1 LDVDPPIIERDMIIG
16 NNNEPLPEVIVEPPD
31 MEKVLI
37 DLTKRAITSFFILFQ
52 GTIIASEV
60 DLVVSTYDSG
70 STLIFQYSNI
80 IPSTTSGG

>member
-1 LDVDPPIIERDMIIG
+1 MIIG

-52 GTIIASEV
+52 GTIVAIIASGKAYCFK
-60 DLVVSTYDSG
+60 DQWPRLTMTQWISTEFAE
-70 STLIFQYSNI
+70 TIFLQKEKRN
-80 IPSTTSGG
+80 